1 MLFVFSYYK
10 LELETEQDPVQRQW
24 LIRQLAIAETEVL
37 DILRA
42 DRERLELENRNMEIA
57 LEKIREMEHRRK
69 N

>member
-1 MLFVFSYYK
+1 
-10 LELETEQDPVQRQW
+10 LETEKDPIQRQW
-24 LIRQLAIAETEVL
+24 LIRQLAVAETEVL

-42 DRERLELENRNMEIA
+42 DRERLERENRNMEIA